1 MNYALLI
8 GRKGSKGFPNK
19 NIQSILGRKLFEYP
33 LQAALK
39 SKKISEVFVSTDC
52 PVIKNI
58 SKYRKVILLS
68 RPKYLTTDKALGEDV
83 FQNAYFQMKK
93 IISEKRKKI
102 DLLTLMF
109 ANAPAITLK

>member
-1 MNYALLI
+1 MNTPYKQRLNQK
-8 GRKGSKGFPNK
+8 RFQKF
-19 NIQSILGRKLFEYP
+19 
-33 LQAALK
+33 
-39 SKKISEVFVSTDC
+39 FVSTDC

-109 ANAPAITLK
+109 ANAPAITSKMIDKSISILKKNKKITPW